1 MILIKN
7 GLVFF
12 DNRRFQRKDLLL
24 DGKKIIK
31 IDKDIPCEG
40 IEQIDASGSYVVPG
54 FVDLHTH
61 GASGYD
67 VMYST
72 YEDLNCLGMFY
83 ASKGVTSYVPTVM
96 TAPVEDIENSLE
108 NLSGAMRKGTKGSKI
123 LGINLEGP
131 FLNPLRSGAQ
141 PYSYIIPPSVELMEK
156 FYKISGNSII
166 LTTIAPETEGAMKVM
181 EFLKDMKV
189 TVSSGHSDIDY
200 QGAMKAFDSGV
211 GHVTHLF
218 NAMSGLNHREPGLS
232 GAALDNDKITA
243 EIIVDCVHIN
253 PAVIRLVCKCKKIDN
268 IVLITDSMQGA
279 GLFDGLYDF
288 GSQRVNI
295 RKGIA
300 KLDDGVLAGSTLTMI
315 DAVRNMVNIIGIT
328 LEDSIRMAS
337 ANPARVA
344 RIFNNKGSI
353 SIGKDADIVIL
364 DRNLNVLRTI
374 IEGTTVFRVEN

>member
-1 MILIKN
+1 MIIIKN
-7 GLVFF
+7 GMVFC
-12 DNRRFQRKDLLL
+12 DNKEFQRKDLLL
-24 DGKKIIK
+24 DGKKIIR
-31 IDKDIPCEG
+31 IDEDIPCEG

-54 FVDLHTH
+54 FIDIHTH

-72 YEDLNCLGMFY
+72 CEDLNCLGMFY

-96 TAPVEDIENSLE
+96 TAPVEDMENSLE
-108 NLSGAMRKGTKGSKI
+108 NLSGAMTKGTKGSKI

-131 FLNPLRSGAQ
+131 FLNRRRCGAQ
-141 PYSYIIPPSVELMEK
+141 PEDYILPPSVELMEK
-156 FYKISGNSII
+156 FYKKSANSII
-166 LTTIAPETEGAMKVM
+166 ITTIAPETEGAMKVM
-181 EFLKDMKV
+181 EYLKAMKV
-189 TVSSGHSDIDY
+189 IISSGHSDIDY
-200 QGAMKAFDSGV
+200 HGAMKAFDSGV

-232 GAALDNDKITA
+232 CAALDNDKVTV
-243 EIIVDCVHIN
+243 EIIADCVHIN
-253 PAVIRLVCKCKKIDN
+253 PAVVRLVYKCKKIDN

-295 RKGIA
+295 REGIA
-300 KLDDGVLAGSTLTMI
+300 KLADGVLAGSTLTMI
-315 DAVRNMVNIIGIT
+315 DAVRNMVKRIGIT

-337 ANPARVA
+337 ANPARVVKVY
-344 RIFNNKGSI
+344 NNKGSI

-364 DRNLNVLRTI
+364 DGNLNVLRTI
-374 IEGTTVFRVEN
+374 IGGITVFSSEI